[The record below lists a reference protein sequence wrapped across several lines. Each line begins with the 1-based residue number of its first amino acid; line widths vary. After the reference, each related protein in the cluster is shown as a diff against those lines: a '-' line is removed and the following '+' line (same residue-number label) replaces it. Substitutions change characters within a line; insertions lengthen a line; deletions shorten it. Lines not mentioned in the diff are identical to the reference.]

1 MNRLV
6 LGIGA
11 AAVLMTSA
19 AFAGDPQNTQV
30 AAIDNSPAAFSK
42 LDMDKDGRV
51 SAIEAANDSKLAAAF
66 TQADT
71 DRDGYLSMAEFNGIN
86 GGTSSTSPSTMP
98 TEPDDSSTTTPPS
111 DTTPPPQ

>member
-19 AFAGDPQNTQV
+19 AFANDPQETQV
-30 AAIDNSPAAFSK
+30 AAVDTSPAAFSK

-71 DRDGYLSMAEFNGIN
+71 DRDGYLSMAEFKGIN
-86 GGTSSTSPSTMP
+86 GGTSSASPSTMP
-98 TEPDDSSTTTPPS
+98 SEPDDSSTTPPS
-111 DTTPPPQ
+111 DTTAPPPQ

>member
-11 AAVLMTSA
+11 AALLTSA
-19 AFAGDPQNTQV
+19 AFANEPENTQV
-30 AAIDNSPAAFSK
+30 AAVDNSPAAFSK

-66 TQADT
+66 TQSDT
-71 DRDGYLSMAEFNGIN
+71 DRDGYLSMAEFQGI
-86 GGTSSTSPSTMP
+86 GGGASSSSPSTMP
-98 TEPDDSSTTTPPS
+98 SEPDTTTPPS
-111 DTTPPPQ
+111 DTAAPPPQ